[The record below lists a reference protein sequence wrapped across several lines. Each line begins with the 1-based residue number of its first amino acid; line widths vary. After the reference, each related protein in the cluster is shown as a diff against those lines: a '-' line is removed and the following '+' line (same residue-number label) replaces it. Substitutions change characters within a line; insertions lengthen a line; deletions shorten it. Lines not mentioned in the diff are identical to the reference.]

1 MALYTSTPKSKRL
14 IEEEVSLLSL
24 NSENE
29 GEHIY
34 NLIIFFS
41 VYFVIP
47 IQKANK
53 IYTVTELMVDK
64 SWVTLSCR
72 LVLISWLSWIII
84 FVN

>member
-34 NLIIFFS
+34 NHNIFFCLLRDS
-41 VYFVIP
+41 GP
-47 IQKANK
+47 K
-53 IYTVTELMVDK
+53 K
-64 SWVTLSCR
+64 SADFYSKYL
-72 LVLISWLSWIII
+72 LAVLH
-84 FVN
+84 

>member
-1 MALYTSTPKSKRL
+1 VKKYTYTSTPKSKRL

-34 NLIIFFS
+34 NHNIFFS

-47 IQKANK
+47 VQKAN
-53 IYTVTELMVDK
+53 IGLLYYIEL
-64 SWVTLSCR
+64 SE
-72 LVLISWLSWIII
+72 
-84 FVN
+84 FE

>member
-14 IEEEVSLLSL
+14 IEEEVSLLSM

-34 NLIIFFS
+34 NHNIFFS

-47 IQKANK
+47 VQKQILVCCITLNYLNLNNSFIIPFLLHGICLK
-53 IYTVTELMVDK
+53 ID
-64 SWVTLSCR
+64 
-72 LVLISWLSWIII
+72 I
-84 FVN
+84 NG

>member
-34 NLIIFFS
+34 NHNIFLFCLLRDS
-41 VYFVIP
+41 GS
-47 IQKANK
+47 
-53 IYTVTELMVDK
+53 K
-64 SWVTLSCR
+64 SKYWFA
-72 LVLISWLSWIII
+72 VLH
-84 FVN
+84 

>member
-34 NLIIFFS
+34 NHNIFFS
-41 VYFVIP
+41 VYSVIP
-47 IQKANK
+47 VQKAN
-53 IYTVTELMVDK
+53 IGLLYYIEL
-64 SWVTLSCR
+64 SE
-72 LVLISWLSWIII
+72 
-84 FVN
+84 FE

>member
-34 NLIIFFS
+34 NHNIFFS

-47 IQKANK
+47 VQKAN
-53 IYTVTELMVDK
+53 IGLLYYIEL
-64 SWVTLSCR
+64 SE
-72 LVLISWLSWIII
+72 
-84 FVN
+84 FE